1 MSAHSGRTGTV
12 YLAIESA
19 TGVATTCIKLNAWT
33 LDRATDKFEVTSFLD
48 TNKTYVQGLAD
59 LKGTISGFWDDSE
72 TKPFAGAASST
83 GVKLY
88 LYPDIT
94 NSPTKYAY
102 GTAWLDA
109 SISTPVGGAVTI
121 PANFAA
127 AASWYVGL

>member
-1 MSAHSGRTGTV
+1 MSAHAGRSGAV

-19 TGVATTCIKLNAWT
+19 TGVATTCISLNAWT
-33 LDRATDKFEVTSFLD
+33 LNRETDTFETTSFGD
-48 TNKTYVQGLAD
+48 TNKTFVQGLPNLA
-59 LKGTISGFWDDSE
+59 GTISGVWNDAE

-102 GTAWLDA
+102 GTAWLSS
-109 SISTPVGGAVTI
+109 SIETPVSGAVTI
-121 PANFAA
+121 QANFVA

>member
-1 MSAHSGRTGTV
+1 MSAHAGRSGAV

-33 LDRATDKFEVTSFLD
+33 LDRATDTFEVTSFGDL
-48 TNKTYVQGLAD
+48 NKTYVQGLPD
-59 LKGTISGFWDDSE
+59 LKGTISGVWDDSE
-72 TKPFAGAASST
+72 TKPFAGAASSN

-102 GTAWLDA
+102 GTAWLNA
-109 SISTPVGGAVTI
+109 SIETPVGGAVKLT
-121 PANFAA
+121 ANFVA
-127 AASWYVGL
+127 AASWTVNL

>member
-1 MSAHSGRTGTV
+1 MSAHAGRTGAV

-33 LDRATDKFEVTSFLD
+33 LSRDTDTFEVTSFGD
-48 TNKTYVQGLAD
+48 TNKTYVQGLPD
-59 LKGTISGFWDDSE
+59 LKGTISGSWDDSE

-102 GTAWLDA
+102 GTAWLSA
-109 SISTPVGGAVTI
+109 SIETPVAGAVTLS
-121 PANFAA
+121 ANFVA

>member
-1 MSAHSGRTGTV
+1 MSAHAGRSGAV

-19 TGVATTCIKLNAWT
+19 TGVASVCIKLNAWT
-33 LDRATDKFEVTSFLD
+33 LDRDTDTFEVTSFGD
-48 TNKTYVQGLAD
+48 TNKTYVQGLPD
-59 LKGTISGFWDDSE
+59 LKGTLSGSWDDSE

-102 GTAWLDA
+102 GTAWLSA
-109 SISTPVGGAVTI
+109 SINTPVAGAVKI
-121 PANFAA
+121 SGNFVA

>member
-1 MSAHSGRTGTV
+1 MAAHAGRSGAV

-19 TGVATTCIKLNAWT
+19 TGVASVCISLNAWT
-33 LDRATDKFEVTSFLD
+33 LDRETDTFEVTGFGD
-48 TNKTYVQGLAD
+48 TNKTFVQGLPN
-59 LKGTISGFWDDSE
+59 LSGTLTGVWNDAE

-102 GTAWLDA
+102 GTAWLSA
-109 SISTPVGGAVTI
+109 SIETPVGGAVTLS
-121 PANFAA
+121 ANFSAA
-127 AASWYVGL
+127 NSWYVGL

>member
-1 MSAHSGRTGTV
+1 MSAHAGRTGAV

-33 LDRATDKFEVTSFLD
+33 LSRDTDTFEVTSFGD
-48 TNKTYVQGLAD
+48 TNKTYVQGLPD
-59 LKGTISGFWDDSE
+59 LKGTISGSWDDSE

-102 GTAWLDA
+102 GTAWLSA
-109 SISTPVGGAVTI
+109 SIETPVSGAVTI
-121 PANFAA
+121 SGNFVAL
-127 AASWYVGL
+127 ASWTVNL

>member
-1 MSAHSGRTGTV
+1 MSAHAGRSGAV

-19 TGVATTCIKLNAWT
+19 TGVATTCIKIAAWT
-33 LDRATDKFEVTSFLD
+33 LNRATDTYDITSFQD
-48 TNKTYVQGLAD
+48 TNKVYVQGLPD
-59 LKGTISGFWDDSE
+59 LKGTLTGFWDDTE
-72 TKPFAGAASST
+72 TKPFAGAISST

-102 GTAWLDA
+102 GTAWLNC
-109 SISTPVGGAVTI
+109 SIETPVSGAVKLSG
-121 PANFAA
+121 NFVA